1 VALNLR
7 PITTSIKIFQKRPS
21 DTEQS
26 HMSRMLY
33 SRCFLTI

>member
-26 HMSRMLY
+26 PTWAECYIHVVS
-33 SRCFLTI
+33 